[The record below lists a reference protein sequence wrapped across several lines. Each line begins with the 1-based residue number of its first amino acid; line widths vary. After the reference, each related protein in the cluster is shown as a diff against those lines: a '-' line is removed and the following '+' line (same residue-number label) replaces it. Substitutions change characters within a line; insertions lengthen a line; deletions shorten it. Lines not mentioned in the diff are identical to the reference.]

1 MASEGSHRY
10 TTSQE
15 RWEPSPDALTG
26 IPRRARVAAR
36 IVAYVPASLDG
47 SSFSLDADT
56 VAAVVDAENAV
67 RHAQRYADTTGVS
80 TIAQQLLRSEA
91 IASSRMEGVDV
102 PSHRSLA
109 KAIAGEQH
117 RPTAQAV
124 ITNIDAVKWIYERAA
139 DGQPLTMQAIRD
151 IHARLAQADRHMSA
165 HAGMI
170 RTRQNWIGH
179 DPHTPV
185 GAEFIPPPARD
196 VEWLLDDL
204 CGYANRAD
212 MPAVVQA
219 AVVHAQ
225 FETIHPFADGNGRVG
240 RALIG
245 ATFTRRGLARAV
257 IPPVSLVLAQSRDAY
272 VEALTAWR
280 FDDDGPDRWVRLL
293 AGACETAALASEQLA
308 SDVTALM
315 GRWRE
320 QAGHPRAGSSAEAI
334 IRALPATPIISSK
347 RGQQITG
354 ASEAATLRALNRLQ
368 AAGVLA
374 LVTVGRR
381 NRQWESVGLFGLVD
395 DMERRVSS
403 GQRGAADTR

>member
-1 MASEGSHRY
+1 MAPGGSQRY
-10 TTSQE
+10 TTSRE
-15 RWEPSPDALTG
+15 RWEPSLDALTG
-26 IPRRARVAAR
+26 IPRRARTPAR
-36 IVAYVPASLDG
+36 IVAYVPASLAA
-47 SSFSLDADT
+47 SSLSLDADT
-56 VAAVVDAENAV
+56 VAAVVDAENAI
-67 RHAQRYADTTGVS
+67 RRAQQYADTAGVS

-91 IASSRMEGVDV
+91 IASSRMEGIDV
-102 PSHRSLA
+102 PSHRSVA
-109 KAIAGEQH
+109 KAIAGDQH
-117 RPTAQAV
+117 RPTAQAA
-124 ITNIDAVKWIYERAA
+124 IANIDAVKWIYERAA

-151 IHARLAQADRHMSA
+151 IHTRLAQADRHIAA

-179 DPHTPV
+179 DPDTPV

-196 VEWLLDDL
+196 VEPLLDDL
-204 CGYANRAD
+204 CRYANRAD

-257 IPPVSLVLAQSRDAY
+257 IPPVSLVLARSRDAY
-272 VEALTAWR
+272 VNALTAWR

-293 AGACETAALASEQLA
+293 ASACETAALASEQLA
-308 SDVTALM
+308 SAVTALM

-320 QAGHPRAGSSAEAI
+320 QAGYPRAGSSAEAI
-334 IRALPATPIISSK
+334 IRALPAAPIISSK

-354 ASEAATLRALNRLQ
+354 ASEAATLRALNHLA

-374 LVTVGRR
+374 QVTVGRR
-381 NRQWESVGLFGLVD
+381 NRQWESVGLFALVD
-395 DMERRVSS
+395 DMERRVSA